1 MGKNRLKYSHLDNTC
16 IVSTIFITQGQAP
29 SSRRS
34 QTRWAHPWRQC
45 WIELHRTVPIT
56 ATGDRSTRA
65 ARVSGED
72 VSASGLAGGAFSKQ
86 ALGGRTKHQ
95 TQGSARCT
103 NPPPSPWPW
112 RVGASISFRRQNTS
126 SCGPVMTKV
135 LHILTKLLPTS
146 SKSQAPRLGLNSSLP
161 LRRALS
167 DDPAC
172 PFPSYCHSSIRREH
186 SPLQPTHAHG
196 PVLFLALRVGMC
208 TLYSISGWC

>member
-1 MGKNRLKYSHLDNTC
+1 MGKNKMKYSHLDNTC

-45 WIELHRTVPIT
+45 LIELHRTVPSPRQ
-56 ATGDRSTRA
+56 ANRA

-72 VSASGLAGGAFSKQ
+72 VSVSGLAGGAFSKQ

-112 RVGASISFRRQNTS
+112 GVGASISFRRQNTS

-135 LHILTKLLPTS
+135 LHILTKLLPT
-146 SKSQAPRLGLNSSLP
+146 
-161 LRRALS
+161 
-167 DDPAC
+167 PAKAK
-172 PFPSYCHSSIRREH
+172 H
-186 SPLQPTHAHG
+186 
-196 PVLFLALRVGMC
+196 RV
-208 TLYSISGWC
+208 